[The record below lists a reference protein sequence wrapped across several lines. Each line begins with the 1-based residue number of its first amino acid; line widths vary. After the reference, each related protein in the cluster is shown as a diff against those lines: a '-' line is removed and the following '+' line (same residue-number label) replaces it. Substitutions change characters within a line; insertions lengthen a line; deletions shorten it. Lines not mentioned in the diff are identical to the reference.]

1 METVIDNDPRILSL
15 KTHFA
20 TLIIDPSER
29 IFEIFVGEHMN
40 LLNLTIIVG
49 LDKCMDAR
57 LR

>member
-1 METVIDNDPRILSL
+1 METVIDNDLRILSL

-20 TLIIDPSER
+20 TLIVDPSES
-29 IFEIFVGEHMN
+29 IFEISIGEHMD
-40 LLNLTIIVG
+40 LPNLTIIVG